1 MAQEH
6 LRVEAQ
12 WPRRDS
18 EGLGVLTT
26 VILNR
31 SSFAQQV
38 LPNPQR
44 TGSWEWAGQG
54 REQTRA
60 G

>member
-1 MAQEH
+1 M
-6 LRVEAQ
+6 EAQ